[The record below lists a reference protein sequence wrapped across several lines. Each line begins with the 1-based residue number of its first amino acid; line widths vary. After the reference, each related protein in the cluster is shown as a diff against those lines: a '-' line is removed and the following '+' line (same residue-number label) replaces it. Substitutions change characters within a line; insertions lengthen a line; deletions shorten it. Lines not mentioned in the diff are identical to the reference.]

1 MRKVVVSA
9 PKLLAL
15 IGAITLGFAG
25 MSSASNVSANQTIQ
39 KPSTN
44 NSYLVA
50 EDQEQNDNKEEEDKE
65 DSND

>member
-50 EDQEQNDNKEEEDKE
+50 EDQEQNDNKEEDKE